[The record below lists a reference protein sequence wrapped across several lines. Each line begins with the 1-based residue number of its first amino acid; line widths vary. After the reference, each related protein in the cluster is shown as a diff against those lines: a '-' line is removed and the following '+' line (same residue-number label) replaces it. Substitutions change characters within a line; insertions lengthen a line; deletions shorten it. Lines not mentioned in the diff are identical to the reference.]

1 MNNNC
6 NCEYCIHKEV
16 CYDKEVCNNIEKQI
30 KEFGC
35 ENFRYENNYTPKSN
49 TSTNYTDDNTNGY
62 MFTNSAHL
70 IIESM
75 FNILTNK
82 DNINMF
88 TEEQISFLKEL
99 IDTCHDCI
107 NNNIVLNNKQ
117 EAWWKEIYEECPTDL
132 RQFICTNCRDVQE
145 EWYEYCPNC
154 GCKMIL
160 GES

>member
-6 NCEYCIHKEV
+6 KCEDCIHSEV
-16 CYDKEVCNNIEKQI
+16 CYDREVCNDIQEQI

-35 ENFRYENNYTPKSN
+35 ENFRYEDNTTPRVS
-49 TSTNYTDDNTNGY
+49 TSTNYTNDNTNGY
-62 MFTNSAHL
+62 MFTNSVHDIL
-70 IIESM
+70 ESM

-99 IDTCHDCI
+99 IDTCHNYI
-107 NNNIVLNNKQ
+107 NNNIVLNDKR
-117 EAWWKEIYEECPTDL
+117 EAWWKEIYEECPTDH

>member
-16 CYDKEVCNNIEKQI
+16 CYDKEVCNNIEEQI

-35 ENFRYENNYTPKSN
+35 ENFRYENNYNTKVS
-49 TSTNYTDDNTNGY
+49 TSTNYTNDNTNGY
-62 MFTNSAHL
+62 MFTNSAHDIL
-70 IIESM
+70 ESM

-107 NNNIVLNNKQ
+107 DNDTVLNDKR
-117 EAWWKEIYEECPTDL
+117 EAWWLPFYDEYSEDPT
-132 RQFICTNCRDVQE
+132 QYVCTNCKNIEDE
-145 EWYEYCPNC
+145 YISYCPNC